1 VTGLTGSSVSNLD
14 AAASV
19 QSIASTAKLGAL
31 FQYTVPDVTLAR
43 QKSAMLPIITDSV
56 EVERLSI
63 YNASVLRTNPLS
75 GVLLKNTTGKHLLQ
89 GPLTVLE
96 HGGYAGDARIDNVP
110 PGQDR
115 LLSYGIDLEM
125 LVDNTKNSQRASVLT
140 AKIDKGELTISRKLV
155 SSMQYA
161 ANNKTSKD
169 KVLVIEHPIRYDWK
183 LVDTQ
188 KPFETTQ
195 GLYRFKGTALAN
207 KVTVLTVNEES
218 VQDEEIALAS
228 ANLEELVLYSRSGPG
243 SSEIPSNVRD
253 AIGKAVQLRQSV
265 VDVDRDI
272 ATRTQRVAE
281 ITSEQ
286 NRIRENMK
294 TVAPS
299 TQYYS
304 RLLEKLNEQES
315 AIESLQKERDALTAK
330 RDALRREL
338 DDYLGGLMVG

>member
-1 VTGLTGSSVSNLD
+1 
-14 AAASV
+14 
-19 QSIASTAKLGAL
+19 
-31 FQYTVPDVTLAR
+31 
-43 QKSAMLPIITDSV
+43 
-56 EVERLSI
+56 
-63 YNASVLRTNPLS
+63 
-75 GVLLKNTTGKHLLQ
+75 
-89 GPLTVLE
+89 
-96 HGGYAGDARIDNVP
+96 
-110 PGQDR
+110 
-115 LLSYGIDLEM
+115 
-125 LVDNTKNSQRASVLT
+125 
-140 AKIDKGELTISRKLV
+140 
-155 SSMQYA
+155 
-161 ANNKTSKD
+161 
-169 KVLVIEHPIRYDWK
+169 
-183 LVDTQ
+183 
-188 KPFETTQ
+188 
-195 GLYRFKGTALAN
+195 
-207 KVTVLTVNEES
+207 
-218 VQDEEIALAS
+218 
-228 ANLEELVLYSRSGPG
+228 
-243 SSEIPSNVRD
+243 VRD

>member
-1 VTGLTGSSVSNLD
+1 
-14 AAASV
+14 
-19 QSIASTAKLGAL
+19 
-31 FQYTVPDVTLAR
+31 
-43 QKSAMLPIITDSV
+43 
-56 EVERLSI
+56 
-63 YNASVLRTNPLS
+63 
-75 GVLLKNTTGKHLLQ
+75 
-89 GPLTVLE
+89 
-96 HGGYAGDARIDNVP
+96 
-110 PGQDR
+110 
-115 LLSYGIDLEM
+115 
-125 LVDNTKNSQRASVLT
+125 
-140 AKIDKGELTISRKLV
+140 
-155 SSMQYA
+155 
-161 ANNKTSKD
+161 
-169 KVLVIEHPIRYDWK
+169 VIEHPIRYDWK

-338 DDYLGGLMVG
+338 DDYLGGLTVG

>member
-1 VTGLTGSSVSNLD
+1 
-14 AAASV
+14 
-19 QSIASTAKLGAL
+19 
-31 FQYTVPDVTLAR
+31 
-43 QKSAMLPIITDSV
+43 
-56 EVERLSI
+56 
-63 YNASVLRTNPLS
+63 
-75 GVLLKNTTGKHLLQ
+75 
-89 GPLTVLE
+89 
-96 HGGYAGDARIDNVP
+96 
-110 PGQDR
+110 
-115 LLSYGIDLEM
+115 
-125 LVDNTKNSQRASVLT
+125 
-140 AKIDKGELTISRKLV
+140 LTISRKLV